1 MTIHYCLSQ
10 GDATKGCKEQLIQI
24 VKDNIYIVA
33 GAGVAFGV
41 IEVTIIEEQKLSD
54 RAVNECIFK
63 AS

>member
-1 MTIHYCLSQ
+1 MTIHYCLFQ

-41 IEVTIIEEQKLSD
+41 IEVTIEEQKLSD
-54 RAVNECIFK
+54 RAVNECISK

>member
-1 MTIHYCLSQ
+1 MTIHYCLFQ

-41 IEVTIIEEQKLSD
+41 IEVTIEEQKLSD
-54 RAVNECIFK
+54 RAVNECIFT